1 MRDSP
6 GLLGGRLVLIDTGC
20 EDEIDIFK
28 FNAWIDEILDACVCD
43 KNLGVVPLHRG
54 SNSLAEDVFVCCPH
68 QRDFDIW

>member
-1 MRDSP
+1 MQDSP

-43 KNLGVVPLHRG
+43 KNLGVVLLHRG
-54 SNSLAEDVFVCCPH
+54 SNSLLRDVLSVALH